1 MDLALGAPRL
11 EDSGLE
17 TTRNAMKDDEIR
29 QKRLDFD
36 SQVAI
41 SKAQITDLE
50 ERRQILSLGDLRRE
64 TGR

>member
-29 QKRLDFD
+29 PKRMDLD